1 MKKTMMLTVSAFALW
16 VGSTQV
22 QAAVQ
27 CPVKLG
33 ATVPLSAPGSVTG
46 GEAMRDAIQIA
57 EADINQAG
65 GLLGCPVQVVVADD
79 EGLPERGRAVMERL
93 ITQDRV
99 AAVGGGYHSS
109 VGIANM
115 EVADAAGIPVV
126 YAETWNDDITA
137 KGLKHIFRIAPL
149 SSEVARIFADFAA
162 TVPGVK
168 KVVLVAENTD
178 YGLPASE
185 QTKAGLDKSNI
196 ASVTFTVDIGT
207 QDFSGI
213 IERIKAE
220 KPDMIIQLLTGE
232 ASYNFTQQSA
242 EAGIGPGKLPTTCDQ
257 AALESGAFWKNVPD
271 GNLCFVNAVGLPRTL
286 YNDKTKAFVKAYT
299 AKTGKSAAE
308 SYAMEGYDSIML
320 LAQAIKEAGSTDGN
334 AIVQSLERIK
344 YSGVLGDISFPYN
357 STNPPA
363 AAGKDPKFW
372 HQFPNPAVTMVQ
384 YQSAGQLAA
393 DAPVVFPSQFKTG
406 NAIWPHQD

>member
-1 MKKTMMLTVSAFALW
+1 MRTSLLLAASAVALW
-16 VGSTQV
+16 AGTA
-22 QAAVQ
+22 QAQAPAA

-46 GEAMRDAIQIA
+46 GEAMRDAIRIA
-57 EADINQAG
+57 EDNINKAG
-65 GLLGCPVQVVVADD
+65 GVLGCPVQVVIVDD

-99 AAVGGGYHSS
+99 VAVGGGYHSS
-109 VGIANM
+109 VGVANM
-115 EVADAAGIPVV
+115 QVADSAGIPVV

-149 SSEVARIFADFAA
+149 SSEVARIFVDFAA

-168 KVVLVAENTD
+168 KVVLLAENTD
-178 YGLPASE
+178 YGLPASQ
-185 QTKAGLDKSNI
+185 QTKAGLDKLNI

-207 QDFSGI
+207 QDFSGL
-213 IERIKAE
+213 IERIKAA

-232 ASYNFTQQSA
+232 GSYNFTQQSA
-242 EAGIGPGKLPTTCDQ
+242 EAGIGPGNLPTTCDQ

-271 GNLCFVNAVGLPRTL
+271 GKFCFVNAVGLPRAL
-286 YNDKTKAFVKAYT
+286 YNDKTKAFVAAYT
-299 AKTGKSAAE
+299 AKTGKTAAE
-308 SYAMEGYDSIML
+308 SYAMEAYDSIMI
-320 LAQAIKEAGSTDGN
+320 LAEAIKAAGSTKGD
-334 AIVQSLERIK
+334 AIVQALEKIK
-344 YSGVLGDISFPYN
+344 YPGVLGEITFPYN
-357 STNPPA
+357 SSNPPA
-363 AAGKDPKFW
+363 TAKVEPKFW

-393 DAPVVFPSQFKTG
+393 DAPVVFPPQFKTG
-406 NAIWPHQD
+406 DAIWPGKR